1 MKTPA
6 PPARVE
12 HPIGRKI
19 KMLTLFNDIPP
30 YDMHSVAI
38 CVKQEDT
45 AIFETALTVQDNKKI
60 ARYRVWL
67 LAWKGLENRQ
77 RSGAQS
83 KSYMMDAVAPVD
95 WPIDKVHNTILAYL
109 AGIRRLKFSSGIQ
122 WQHGDYQTQPHDS
135 MQEDYV
141 LYLDDFLDFLTPNF

>member
-1 MKTPA
+1 
-6 PPARVE
+6 
-12 HPIGRKI
+12 
-19 KMLTLFNDIPP
+19 MLTLFNDIPP

-60 ARYRVWL
+60 ARYRVWI

-83 KSYMMDAVAPVD
+83 KSYMMDVVAQQTGRLIKSTIRYSCILPV
-95 WPIDKVHNTILAYL
+95 L
-109 AGIRRLKFSSGIQ
+109 SG
-122 WQHGDYQTQPHDS
+122 
-135 MQEDYV
+135 
-141 LYLDDFLDFLTPNF
+141 

>member
-1 MKTPA
+1 
-6 PPARVE
+6 
-12 HPIGRKI
+12 
-19 KMLTLFNDIPP
+19 MLTLFNDIPP

-38 CVKQEDT
+38 CVNQEDT
-45 AIFETALTVQDNKKI
+45 AIFETALTIQDNQKI

-83 KSYMMDAVAPVD
+83 KSYMMDVVAPSD
-95 WPIDKVHNTILAYL
+95 WTIDKVHNTILAYL
-109 AGIRRLKFSSGIQ
+109 AEIRRLKFSSGIQ

-135 MQEDYV
+135 MQEDYI
-141 LYLDDFLDFLTPNF
+141 LYLDDFLDSITPQF

>member
-1 MKTPA
+1 
-6 PPARVE
+6 
-12 HPIGRKI
+12 
-19 KMLTLFNDIPP
+19 MLTLFNDIPP
-30 YDMHSVAI
+30 YDMHSVAM

-45 AIFETALTVQDNKKI
+45 AVFETALTIQDNKKI

-83 KSYMMDAVAPVD
+83 KSYMMDAVAPAD
-95 WPIDKVHNTILAYL
+95 WTIDKVHNTILAYL

-135 MQEDYV
+135 IQEDYL
-141 LYLDDFLDFLTPNF
+141 LYLDDFLDSITPQF